1 MMDIIETI
9 TNRQVQIGIL
19 AGLAVFATAMTL
31 VAPLFATGDLGK
43 RAKKVADYKERLR
56 EQSRADIKASQKKS
70 TSLRTASAK
79 GFAQRMVEQF
89 NLLEVFDANTARKQL
104 IQAGWRGERPL
115 VTYMM
120 ARVVTPIIALL
131 VAIFYIYV
139 LEVGGL
145 SSFMKLIASFGALIV
160 GFYLP
165 QLYVSNAVT
174 KRRQKIQLAF
184 PDSLDLMLICVE
196 SGMSIEAA
204 MQKVTEEV
212 ATTCPELAEEYGLTT
227 AELSYLQD
235 RKIAYANLGERTG
248 LEGVKAV
255 VTALIQSEQ
264 YGTPLG
270 QSLRVMAAENRELR
284 MQEAEKKA
292 AALPPKLTVPMILFF
307 LPVLFVV
314 ILGPGAL
321 IAMGKGE
328 EEGDRAIVQNA
339 TDGEN
344 SSN

>member
-1 MMDIIETI
+1 MDIIAAFTD
-9 TNRQVQIGIL
+9 RQFQIGVL
-19 AGLAVFATAMTL
+19 AAVATAATAMTL
-31 VAPLFATGDLGK
+31 IAPLFATNDLGK

-56 EQSRADIKASQKKS
+56 EQSRAEIKGSQKK
-70 TSLRTASAK
+70 TASLRTASAK

-89 NLLEVFDANTARKQL
+89 NLLEVFDSDTARKQL
-104 IQAGWRGERPL
+104 IQAGLRGERPL
-115 VTYMM
+115 VTYMA
-120 ARVVTPIIALL
+120 ARVLTPIGALL
-131 VAIFYIYV
+131 VAILYIYILQV
-139 LEVGGL
+139 FELA
-145 SSFMKLIASFGALIV
+145 SFMKLVACFGAMIV
-160 GFYLP
+160 GYYLP
-165 QLYVSNAVT
+165 QLYVTNAVS

-235 RKIAYANLGERTG
+235 RKVAYTNLGERTG

-255 VTALIQSEQ
+255 VTALVQSET

-321 IAMGKGE
+321 TAMGKGK
-328 EEGDRAIVQNA
+328 EEGDREVVRNVE
-339 TDGEN
+339 G
-344 SSN
+344 